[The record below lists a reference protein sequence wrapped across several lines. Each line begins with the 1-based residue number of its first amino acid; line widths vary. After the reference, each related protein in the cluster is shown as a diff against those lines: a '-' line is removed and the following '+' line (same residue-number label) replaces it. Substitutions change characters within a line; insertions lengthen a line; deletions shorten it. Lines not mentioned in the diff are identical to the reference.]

1 MKASCYV
8 SLDNERCILFASEKA
23 TPNADTMCYINIV
36 GWNLFLS
43 SKAPLYRLTEDG
55 MPVRRTDA
63 EIRRSLMGT

>member
-8 SLDNERCILFASEKA
+8 SLDNERSIIYASETQGQSA
-23 TPNADTMCYINIV
+23 ETPCYINIV